1 MGLDDI
7 NLSIT
12 QLKTEIGKIEHMM
25 QDPAFYSSAQE
36 HL

>member
-1 MGLDDI
+1 MGLTDI
-7 NLSIT
+7 QAGISE
-12 QLKTEIGKIEHMM
+12 LKAEIAKIEHMM

>member
-1 MGLDDI
+1 MGLEDI
-7 NLSIT
+7 QTSIT
-12 QLKTEIGKIEHMM
+12 ELKAEIAKIEHMM